1 MTSTFIVMD
10 APVPFRFRHF
20 GPDELVDGGAAEV
33 VSVRE
38 QVPVGIHRLGEGFV
52 AQAGLNDLRVKVRGD
67 QRARNG
73 GVGADDSAM
82 KIPTNRQML
91 GMGLAL
97 LGLKLIPRAAAAD
110 TAAVLAGLGNG
121 EADAHLVEHD
131 RRAGRDRRAR
141 IRARSG
147 HRDGAYLADRLH
159 AGLGVEGDG
168 GLDIRFVA
176 AKAAERAPSTRTAYT
191 ADGAPVEVNE
201 MIADAGSFACH
212 GHTSPS
218 AACRLQTPCSGD
230 FVSRLASR

>member
-1 MTSTFIVMD
+1 MI
-10 APVPFRFRHF
+10 F
-20 GPDELVDGGAAEV
+20 G
-33 VSVRE
+33 
-38 QVPVGIHRLGEGFV
+38 
-52 AQAGLNDLRVKVRGD
+52 LRVRGD

-110 TAAVLAGLGNG
+110 AAAVLAGLGNG

-141 IRARSG
+141 IRARAG
-147 HRDGAYLADRLH
+147 HRDGDYLADRLH

-191 ADGAPVEVNE
+191 A
-201 MIADAGSFACH
+201 
-212 GHTSPS
+212 
-218 AACRLQTPCSGD
+218 
-230 FVSRLASR
+230 